1 MQEFF
6 VGIVGKLGVFAGTAA
21 GKLLL
26 TQAGAGIIIGLIVRY
41 MPDDKYD
48 ALLLNMGRIH
58 SALMRSKLGK
68 FFWEPVETFAEKR
81 IKRGV
86 EMYFQG
92 ANEDDDKPQEPAPP
106 AEPPK

>member
-1 MQEFF
+1 MDN
-6 VGIVGKLGVFAGTAA
+6 IIASLMGKIGPFLASGV

-26 TQAGAGIIIGLIVRY
+26 TQAGAGMVIGLIIRY
-41 MPDDKYD
+41 MPDDRYD
-48 ALLLNMGRIH
+48 ALLLNLGRVH

-68 FFWEPVETFAEKR
+68 VFWEPVETFLEKR

-92 ANEDDDKPQEPAPP
+92 ANEDDDKPPEPQ
-106 AEPPK
+106 K